1 MIWTLE
7 PDYHLWAH
15 LAWIL
20 EPPRAGGEAVG
31 PSRGGCSAPTHSQRG
46 REASA
51 CQEVVTAACRKD
63 VHLLCLS
70 KKAIPTSSAG
80 EAVARCRDPC
90 PKQASCGMD
99 NGNLQDEWTSQKRW
113 GEADRRYWRKTQEK
127 GHPSVFW
134 IGRVSRSEEQ
144 EMQLHG
150 GSTSSPATQVQV
162 VTSVFTSIFG
172 TVKVALGR
180 KGNLFPAAAAQGAV
194 NAATTADVHHFRGI
208 LVKIWNS
215 SNQLRSL

>member
-1 MIWTLE
+1 MPRCGCLADNKQHKQALCNQLPILRNPQELHIFETSPTLSG
-7 PDYHLWAH
+7 
-15 LAWIL
+15 LAEVCMWLL
-20 EPPRAGGEAVG
+20 E
-31 PSRGGCSAPTHSQRG
+31 QR
-46 REASA
+46 
-51 CQEVVTAACRKD
+51 T
-63 VHLLCLS
+63 
-70 KKAIPTSSAG
+70 
-80 EAVARCRDPC
+80 DPC